1 MGKIEVVTL
10 SNMRRKKRVT
20 VKEKKKRE
28 LPAWMEDD
36 RVQRFLKRDKI
47 CQCEKKPK

>member
-1 MGKIEVVTL
+1 MGKIEIVSS

-20 VKEKKKRE
+20 VKENKKRK
-28 LPAWMEDD
+28 LPTWMEDD
-36 RVQRFLKRDKI
+36 RAKRFLKRDKI